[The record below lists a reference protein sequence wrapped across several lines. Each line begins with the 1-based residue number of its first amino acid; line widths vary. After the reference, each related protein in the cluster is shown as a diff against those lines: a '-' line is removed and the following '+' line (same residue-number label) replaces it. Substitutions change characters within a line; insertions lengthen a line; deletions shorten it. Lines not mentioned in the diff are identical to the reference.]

1 MNSSNQRSVREHYLQ
16 RLGIVQYVSKDSNSA
31 QLDEAYK
38 APINAKRTPVE
49 NTARPSTILEAMDES
64 TVSSSG
70 SSKSAPSTKKAK
82 VEHKQTPEKV
92 SINLRF
98 ALWQATDDILVCC
111 VINELMPD
119 PKETKLLTNIII
131 AMDNQVSKLPN
142 VEVIK
147 WPLHNHMQGDEA
159 EIRDYFSTLINARV
173 KAKSSSKLLLMGE
186 EAQEWILS
194 AEQREQS
201 EEGSV
206 AIANDLMA
214 LLVPSLQDMLDQPD
228 LKRMTW
234 RVISR
239 HCKPS

>member
-1 MNSSNQRSVREHYLQ
+1 MESSNQRSVREHYLQ

-31 QLDEAYK
+31 LLDEVHK
-38 APINAKRTPVE
+38 SPTNAKSTPVE
-49 NTARPSTILEAMDES
+49 NPVRSSSILEAIGES
-64 TVSSSG
+64 TAN
-70 SSKSAPSTKKAK
+70 SKSNSSTKKAK
-82 VEHKQTPEKV
+82 VEQKQTLEKV
-92 SINLRF
+92 SINVRF

-111 VINELMPD
+111 VINELMPN

-142 VEVIK
+142 VDVIS
-147 WPLHNHMQGDEA
+147 WPPHNNMQGDEA
-159 EIRDYFSTLINARV
+159 EIRDYFATIINTRV

-194 AEQREQS
+194 TEQRKQT

-214 LLVPSLQDMLDQPD
+214 LLAPSLQDMLDQPD

>member
-1 MNSSNQRSVREHYLQ
+1 MDSSNQRSVREHYLQ

-31 QLDEAYK
+31 LLDEVHK
-38 APINAKRTPVE
+38 APISAERAPVE
-49 NTARPSTILEAMDES
+49 NSARSSSILEAIGES
-64 TVSSSG
+64 TVSPKSS
-70 SSKSAPSTKKAK
+70 ASTRKAK
-82 VEHKQTPEKV
+82 VEQKQTPEKV

-111 VINELMPD
+111 VIKEPMPD

-142 VEVIK
+142 VDVIN

-159 EIRDYFSTLINARV
+159 EIRDYFATIINTRV

-194 AEQREQS
+194 TEQRKQT

-206 AIANDLMA
+206 AIADDLTA

-228 LKRMTW
+228 LKRLTW
-234 RVISR
+234 RAISR